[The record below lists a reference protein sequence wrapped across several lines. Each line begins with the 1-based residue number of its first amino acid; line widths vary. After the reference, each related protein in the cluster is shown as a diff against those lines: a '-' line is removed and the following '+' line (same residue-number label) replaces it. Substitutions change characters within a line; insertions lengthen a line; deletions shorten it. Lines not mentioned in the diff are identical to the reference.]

1 MKKQGDW
8 IRNPSALVVNVDDQS
23 HKVLLDPNQKTM
35 HPSQSQATV
44 IQSQSQLLSLDEFD
58 NVVKHTPSFIK
69 SQNDKI
75 VDYVQ
80 EIESHKRTIQDLM
93 TKNSTLVTQFNQHQT
108 TVDKKF
114 ASIEALIR
122 VQDKKNN
129 KELINAFN
137 TGRSSTFK
145 SDKNQ
150 RLAPI
155 NALRIS
161 QMRIGSGDSRDRT
174 DK

>member
-1 MKKQGDW
+1 MLQ
-8 IRNPSALVVNVDDQS
+8 
-23 HKVLLDPNQKTM
+23 
-35 HPSQSQATV
+35 PSQSQATV
-44 IQSQSQLLSLDEFD
+44 IQSQSAILSLDEFD

-80 EIESHKRTIQDLM
+80 EIESHKRTIQDLSF
-93 TKNSTLVTQFNQHQT
+93 KNSTLVTQFNQHQT
-108 TVDKKF
+108 TVDQKF
-114 ASIEALIR
+114 AAIEALIR

-129 KELINAFN
+129 KEVINAFN
-137 TGRSSTFK
+137 TGRSYASKGDSSSQQNIYK

-155 NALRIS
+155 NSVRIS
-161 QMRIGSGDSRDRT
+161 QMRIASGDSKNKS